1 MTDPDR
7 GVARQAILADF
18 RRKRLPEMSDRG
30 QEFERYNRY
39 QPVYGRIL
47 LLSGKSDKTVLS
59 KRDRSILSELQRDGR
74 QTMQQLAEKVGMSSS
89 ACWRRVRSL
98 EEEGVIERYAVQ
110 VNARKAGFG
119 LSSMTLVSLARHE
132 QKNVDNFVREVMR
145 HPEVLEC
152 FATSGEAD
160 FHLRVVVEDM
170 DAYNRFLDDFIFRL
184 PGVSQVRSN
193 IVLKEIKADTAL
205 PFRDL

>member
-1 MTDPDR
+1 MLPKKDR
-7 GVARQAILADF
+7 LIL
-18 RRKRLPEMSDRG
+18 R
-30 QEFERYNRY
+30 
-39 QPVYGRIL
+39 
-47 LLSGKSDKTVLS
+47 
-59 KRDRSILSELQRDGR
+59 ELQRDSR
-74 QTMQQLAEKVGMSSS
+74 LTTQQLAQKVGMSSS
-89 ACWRRVRSL
+89 ACWRRVKAL
-98 EEEGVIERYAVQ
+98 EESGVIDRYAVL
-110 VNARKAGFG
+110 VNPRKAGFS

-132 QKNVDNFVREVMR
+132 QKNVDKFIREVER

-170 DAYNRFLDDFIFRL
+170 DSYNRFLDDFIFRL

-205 PFRDL
+205 PFRA